1 KDCEVLEFGIVSFKE
16 SVPKQPADENKIIS
30 FYDSDYQ
37 TTPARYSKFF
47 HQEGFIRLSEQGV
60 DEITI
65 IKNENK
71 VIKPFNHNTDTLNFL
86 SNEINEFDPEPLEN
100 IIARDNHKIK
110 SGFLLMEGKPLE
122 LQRDTKDEVY
132 IPFKNGVAKVTKDE
146 VIMVPYSDE
155 NIGFFAEVETL
166 KHEFNYSEGEANK
179 SVFSDFLTCAVIG
192 RDVPDNAD
200 DLTDKEVNSL
210 LGFWS

>member
-1 KDCEVLEFGIVSFKE
+1 IKQANPTFLLLELGMEYFDVYEKMGGDREKAKTRFNMLINYHKDAEVKIPLEKARKGLEKVFGERSKDVLTDERYSNKGKTYDDLTAYEKKYIEKFVKANNLKYYVRLHDSVIVPTNKDCEVLEFGIVSFKE

-71 VIKPFNHNTDTLNFL
+71 VIK
-86 SNEINEFDPEPLEN
+86 
-100 IIARDNHKIK
+100 
-110 SGFLLMEGKPLE
+110 
-122 LQRDTKDEVY
+122 
-132 IPFKNGVAKVTKDE
+132 
-146 VIMVPYSDE
+146 
-155 NIGFFAEVETL
+155 
-166 KHEFNYSEGEANK
+166 
-179 SVFSDFLTCAVIG
+179 
-192 RDVPDNAD
+192 
-200 DLTDKEVNSL
+200 
-210 LGFWS
+210 